1 MKSMIA
7 EVAMN
12 ALFSR
17 LNAAIAKPLIAPPVP
32 NNPAEKPE
40 REPPI
45 KAFLLFGLMIKS
57 FLIKKIKLKMTKK
70 IPSITSN
77 KKLFK

>member
-1 MKSMIA
+1 MKA
-7 EVAMN
+7 DVAIKT
-12 ALFSR
+12 LFSR

-40 REPPI
+40 NDPPI

-57 FLIKKIKLKMTKK
+57 FLIKKIKLNTTKK
-70 IPSITSN
+70 IPRITSSR
-77 KKLFK
+77 KLFK